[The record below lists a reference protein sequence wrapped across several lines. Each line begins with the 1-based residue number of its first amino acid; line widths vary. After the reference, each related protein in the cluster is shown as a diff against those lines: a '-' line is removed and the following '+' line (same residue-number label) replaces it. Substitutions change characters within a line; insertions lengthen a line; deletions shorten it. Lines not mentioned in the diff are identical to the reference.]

1 MPSGESGNS
10 PHIQEVSTEYKINN
24 VVVTTQLAKNFN
36 LVEVMKK
43 VPGSV
48 YEPGNFPALRLK
60 KYEAGFLLYSS
71 GKIVCTG
78 AKSTDDAR
86 EKVALLQNELK
97 KYGIS
102 TIVKPEIFIR
112 NIVASIDLKR
122 ELRLHE
128 LACLMEE
135 SEYNPE
141 YFPGMKV
148 QFGNTRLLV
157 FRTGKAILPGLGSVE
172 EIENTVRWL
181 KGRLNSTEK
190 EIARQGLAKAKR

>member
-1 MPSGESGNS
+1 MQSDGRQASS
-10 PHIQEVSTEYKINN
+10 PVSDEYKINN
-24 VVVTTQLAKNFN
+24 VVVTTQLAPSFN
-36 LVEVMKK
+36 LLDVMKK

-60 KYEAGFLLYSS
+60 KYEAGFLIYSS

-78 AKSTDDAR
+78 AKSTKDA
-86 EKVALLQNELK
+86 EDKVKKLQDEFK
-97 KYGIS
+97 RYGVS
-102 TIVKPEIFIR
+102 TLAKPKIYVR
-112 NIVASIDLKR
+112 NIVASIDLKK

-157 FRTGKAILPGLGSVE
+157 FRTGKAILPGLASVE
-172 EIENTVRWL
+172 EIEKTVKWL
-181 KGRLNSTEK
+181 KARIIATEL
-190 EIARQGLAKAKR
+190 EIAKQGFKK

>member
-1 MPSGESGNS
+1 MNS
-10 PHIQEVSTEYKINN
+10 DDNQVDLVLSTDYKINN
-24 VVVTTQLAKNFN
+24 VVVTTQLAQSFN
-36 LVEVMKK
+36 LIEVLKR

-78 AKSTDDAR
+78 SKSTDAAFV
-86 EKVALLQNELK
+86 KVKQLQDELK
-97 KYGIS
+97 RYGID
-102 TIVKPEIFIR
+102 TLAKPKIYVR

-122 ELRLHE
+122 ELKLHE

-148 QFGNTRLLV
+148 QYGNTRLLV
-157 FRTGKAILPGLGSVE
+157 FRTGKAILPGLASIE
-172 EIENTVRWL
+172 EIEKTVKWL
-181 KGRLNSTEK
+181 KLRLKSAET
-190 EIARQGLAKAKR
+190 EIARQAIKR

>member
-1 MPSGESGNS
+1 MQSDGRQASS
-10 PHIQEVSTEYKINN
+10 PVSDEYKINN
-24 VVVTTQLAKNFN
+24 VVVTTQLAPSFN
-36 LVEVMKK
+36 LLDVMKK

-60 KYEAGFLLYSS
+60 KYEAGFLIYSS

-78 AKSTDDAR
+78 AKSTKDA
-86 EKVALLQNELK
+86 EDKVKKLQDEFK
-97 KYGIS
+97 RYGVS
-102 TIVKPEIFIR
+102 TIAKPKIYVR
-112 NIVASIDLKR
+112 NIVASIDLKK

-157 FRTGKAILPGLGSVE
+157 FRTGKAILPGLASVE
-172 EIENTVRWL
+172 EIEKTVKWL
-181 KGRLNSTEK
+181 KARIIATEL
-190 EIARQGLAKAKR
+190 EIAKQGFKK

>member
-1 MPSGESGNS
+1 MDSDGNEASSVPSD
-10 PHIQEVSTEYKINN
+10 EYKINN
-24 VVVTTQLAKNFN
+24 VVVTTQLAQNFN
-36 LVEVMKK
+36 LLDVLKK

-78 AKSTDDAR
+78 SKSTDDATT
-86 EKVALLQNELK
+86 KVHQLQDELK
-97 KYGIS
+97 KYGIA
-102 TIVKPEIFIR
+102 TTAKPRIYVR

-122 ELRLHE
+122 ELKLHE

-157 FRTGKAILPGLGSVE
+157 FRTGKAILPGLASVE
-172 EIENTVRWL
+172 EIEKTVKWL
-181 KGRLNSTEK
+181 KMRLRSAET
-190 EIARQGLAKAKR
+190 EIAKQGAKKYA

>member
-1 MPSGESGNS
+1 MPGASKSIDPSASSSSG
-10 PHIQEVSTEYKINN
+10 EYKINN
-24 VVVTTQLAKNFN
+24 VVVTTQLANNFN
-36 LVEVMKK
+36 LIDVTKK

-78 AKSTDDAR
+78 AKSTAGAE
-86 EKVALLQNELK
+86 EKVRLLQQELK

-102 TIVKPEIFIR
+102 TIAKPKIYVR

-122 ELRLHE
+122 ELKLHE

-148 QFGNTRLLV
+148 QFENTRLLV
-157 FRTGKAILPGLGSVE
+157 FRTGKAILPGLGSIE
-172 EIENTVRWL
+172 EIEKTVKWL
-181 KGRLNSTEK
+181 KGRLYETEL
-190 EIARQGLAKAKR
+190 EIAKQGLRK

>member
-1 MPSGESGNS
+1 MPVASKSIDS
-10 PHIQEVSTEYKINN
+10 PASTDYKINN
-24 VVVTTQLAKNFN
+24 VVVTTQLATTFN
-36 LVEVMKK
+36 LIEVMKK

-78 AKSTDDAR
+78 AKSTGDAE
-86 EKVALLQNELK
+86 EKVKLLQQELK

-102 TIVKPEIFIR
+102 TIAKPRIYIR

-122 ELRLHE
+122 ELKLHE

-141 YFPGMKV
+141 YFPGMKI
-148 QFGNTRLLV
+148 QCGNTRLLV
-157 FRTGKAILPGLGSVE
+157 FRTGKAILPGLGSIE
-172 EIENTVRWL
+172 EIEKTVKWL
-181 KGRLNSTEK
+181 KGRLASTEL
-190 EIARQGLAKAKR
+190 EIAKQGLRK